1 MLLLIGPAVAVIGIV
16 AVVFVMRHKAVEKRS
31 MYSARRSQIEHKVRA
46 ARQRTLA
53 PGRRAEKA
61 DKGHGFEE
69 TAAAA
74 PALTYEA
81 TAYASPPVA
90 PPPPKSRSAPAQS
103 AWDSGPMSTPVD
115 TPAYAP
121 PAATPT
127 PPAAA
132 PAYQP
137 PPFEA
142 PETRPEWTPA
152 PPTQAEPEPAPRA
165 AEPASTSSGAGASWS
180 VVGESKGLAEPEP
193 ASKKKGS
200 RDPQTGAW
208 SLASGEAAG
217 EEADEGPK
225 KPSAVIAIAQ
235 YALLVVG
242 LVTVLIGVVVTVA
255 NSHGT

>member
-1 MLLLIGPAVAVIGIV
+1 VIGIV

-53 PGRRAEKA
+53 PGRRADKA
-61 DKGHGFEE
+61 DKGHSFEE

-74 PALTYEA
+74 PTMTYEA

-90 PPPPKSRSAPAQS
+90 PPPPKSHSAPAQP
-103 AWDSGPMSTPVD
+103 AWDSGPVSTPVD
-115 TPAYAP
+115 TPAYTPPAYTP

-132 PAYQP
+132 PAYEP

-142 PETRPEWTPA
+142 PAARPEWTPA
-152 PPTQAEPEPAPRA
+152 PPTEAQPEPAARPA
-165 AEPASTSSGAGASWS
+165 GPASTSAGAGASWS
-180 VVGESKGLAEPEP
+180 VVGESKGTAEPEP
-193 ASKKKGS
+193 AHKKKGS
-200 RDPQTGAW
+200 KDAQTGAW
-208 SLASGEAAG
+208 SLASGEAVG
-217 EEADEGPK
+217 DEADEGPK